1 MIGIP
6 RLART
11 LALVALALS
20 TLGPALQAQAIEIS
34 GATLRETPTGAEVEI
49 VSTAPPAWTARSEGE
64 SQILLELIDA
74 RPGRS
79 LTNLA
84 AERGP
89 VATVVFAAA
98 RKGDRPSTEVRVTT
112 REKAVYSVRVEGNV
126 LTLRIGAAGAPEPA
140 PAAPRAPATAP
151 SSPAPLLGA
160 GRSAQTSDPSQYRIA
175 PGDVVS
181 IDVFG
186 VDEFDRET
194 RVQGDG
200 QIALPLL
207 GRVGIAGLTATEAEE
222 KIAAALREQQLV
234 TQPQVLVVVE
244 EYGSYGVTVQG
255 AVVRPGV
262 YPVLGRQSLLEVI
275 WAAGG
280 LSDRASPDQKILVL
294 RQGETGQAQRIE
306 VDAQGLLN
314 EGDLS
319 ANVSLEPGDRV
330 VVPKAQQFT
339 VYVSGAVRRPGPVEF
354 SSASGLTVLQ
364 AITLAGGPT
373 ERANLGKVTVIRQT
387 QEGQET
393 IQVNLKKIQKGK
405 DQDLF
410 LQNNDTIRVG
420 VWFF

>member
-1 MIGIP
+1 MIAIP
-6 RLART
+6 RPTRLA
-11 LALVALALS
+11 AVAALALFGLAP
-20 TLGPALQAQAIEIS
+20 TLRAQPAEIS
-34 GATLRETPTGAEVEI
+34 GAAIRETPAGVEIEI
-49 VSTAPPAWTARSEGE
+49 VSTAPPAWTARAEGE
-64 SQILLELIDA
+64 NQILLELIDA

-98 RKGDRPSTEVRVTT
+98 TRADRPATEVRVTT
-112 REKAVYSVRVEGNV
+112 RGQAVYSVRVEGRV
-126 LTLRIGAAGAPEPA
+126 LTLRIAAAGAPEAPPPTPPPA
-140 PAAPRAPATAP
+140 RAAP
-151 SSPAPLLGA
+151 SPESLLGA
-160 GRSAQTSDPSQYRIA
+160 GRTAQSSDPAQYQFA
-175 PGDVVS
+175 AGDVVS

-207 GRVGIAGLTATEAEE
+207 GRVAIVGLTATEAEQ

-234 TQPQVLVVVE
+234 TNPQVLVVVE

-255 AVVRPGV
+255 AVVRPGI

-280 LSDRASPDQKILVL
+280 LSDLASPDQKILVL
-294 RQGETGQAQRIE
+294 RQEGTGEAERME

-314 EGDLS
+314 EGDLTL
-319 ANVSLEPGDRV
+319 NVSLQPGDRV
-330 VVPKAQQFT
+330 VVPKAQKLT

-354 SSASGLTVLQ
+354 NSASGLTVLQ
-364 AITLAGGPT
+364 AITLAGGPS
-373 ERANLGKVTVIRQT
+373 ERANLGKVIVIRQT
-387 QEGQET
+387 EGGQET
-393 IQVNLKKIQKGK
+393 IQVNVKKIQKGK
-405 DQDLF
+405 EQDFF